1 MSLNKYRE
9 TTAVCPHCKEEFT
22 YHNGR
27 GRNPIYCSSNCRK
40 YAAAHRRYAREAG
53 NPVRIIREKPHVEPR
68 PEPKNIIVYQRPRK
82 ADMRAYIRQEPSKI
96 IPDLLTELGYC
107 LNDRKVPRT
116 ERAELA
122 RALGKALT
130 RLAKSEY
137 GFVRNEKTGTP
148 ISSELSPQEIAHY
161 AQALGAFDELAAWIE
176 AERKYTEYETAVA
189 LGRKVRKAEDAIR
202 CETAGEMKQL
212 QDQVRKLE
220 QTLYGVEGEL
230 EQAHATIA
238 RMRERQSEAGN
249 MFEAL
254 TLRERVSDLESLV
267 LKWQERSAEWEK
279 VAKLERDRG
288 EREVSRARAEA
299 LDGGS
304 TFFKGRRG

>member
-176 AERKYTEYETAVA
+176 AERKYTEYEKAVA
-189 LGRKVRKAEDAIR
+189 IGRKVRKAEDAIR

-238 RMRERQSEAGN
+238 RMRERQSEAVN